1 VPRKTRVQ
9 MQAETREKFLD
20 SALGAF
26 SRKGFAAATI
36 DEIADG
42 AGFSRGAFYSN
53 FESKEELAL
62 ALLDRQMILDAARFA
77 EITLAP
83 GGTPETL
90 ADRLREAFHVNE
102 TLSDWEVFRL
112 EMLMLTKRNPD
123 FAARCQAIYAHQKTR
138 IEDGIRQVFAMIG
151 RRPPVDEAVLSAM
164 ILALRH
170 GAALLHEATGPTPLD
185 QIIVLLFRLMSRTA
199 PQAAETGTI
208 KAA

>member
-1 VPRKTRVQ
+1 
-9 MQAETREKFLD
+9 MQAETREKLLD

-36 DEIADG
+36 DEIAEG
-42 AGFSRGAFYSN
+42 AGYSRGAFYSN
-53 FESKEELAL
+53 FANKEELAL
-62 ALLDRQMILDAARFA
+62 ALLDRQMIQDSARFA

-90 ADRLREAFHVNE
+90 VTRLREAFHVSE

-123 FAARCQAIYAHQKTR
+123 FAARCKTIYAQQR
-138 IEDGIRQVFAMIG
+138 ARVEDGIRKLFAIVG
-151 RRPPVDEAVLSAM
+151 LRPPVDESMLSAM
-164 ILALRH
+164 TLSLRH
-170 GAALLHEATGPTPLD
+170 GAALLHEATGPVPLD
-185 QIIVLLFRLMSRTA
+185 QIFALLFQALTA
-199 PQAAETGTI
+199 NAPAAATPAKNAS